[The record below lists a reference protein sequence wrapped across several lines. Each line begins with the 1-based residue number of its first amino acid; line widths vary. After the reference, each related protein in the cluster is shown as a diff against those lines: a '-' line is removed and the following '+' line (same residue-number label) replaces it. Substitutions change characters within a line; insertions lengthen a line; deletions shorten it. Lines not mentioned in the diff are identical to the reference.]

1 MMMRFVE
8 SDAALFELFAQT
20 GLVAPRPIF
29 VSLQFKVFLVRCE
42 PGAAGRW
49 RRSSRC
55 GTSSGPGAHVRGVP
69 GELAQV
75 SGRVSASTLMTSMFL
90 RIMLLSVP
98 TSLVL
103 GIMAIVRIRG
113 EPQLSGIW
121 LGVSAVLVSG
131 GVIGSVAWVFSQWG
145 AHY

>member
-1 MMMRFVE
+1 MHT
-8 SDAALFELFAQT
+8 FA
-20 GLVAPRPIF
+20 
-29 VSLQFKVFLVRCE
+29 VSLVNSRRYRGVCRGCRFGWRLRAW
-42 PGAAGRW
+42 GAGR
-49 RRSSRC
+49 RRGR
-55 GTSSGPGAHVRGVP
+55 TAADV
-69 GELAQV
+69 V
-75 SGRVSASTLMTSMFL
+75 SWS
-90 RIMLLSVP
+90 

>member
-1 MMMRFVE
+1 MVGMYE
-8 SDAALFELFAQT
+8 SPQGAQLHRKGPKIYRSRLATFAFLLAT
-20 GLVAPRPIF
+20 APPVLAF
-29 VSLQFKVFLVRCE
+29 ASMLL
-42 PGAAGRW
+42 GAGW
-49 RRSSRC
+49 GS
-55 GTSSGPGAHVRGVP
+55 VN
-69 GELAQV
+69 
-75 SGRVSASTLMTSMFL
+75 LMTSMFL

-113 EPQLSGIW
+113 EPQLSGTW

-131 GVIGSVAWVFSQWG
+131 GVIGAVAWVFSQWG